1 MINFKLAEYK
11 DGNLKAFISL
21 SKKGIFT
28 HEEVQEIE
36 EDEAFLIG
44 DGNIVTLRKLG
55 HDSICETYFL
65 DKKDPLNRFDGLFDG
80 RTYGNGMFVLVDEE
94 FIKKKHNKFNLF

>member
-36 EDEAFLIG
+36 
-44 DGNIVTLRKLG
+44 
-55 HDSICETYFL
+55 
-65 DKKDPLNRFDGLFDG
+65 
-80 RTYGNGMFVLVDEE
+80 
-94 FIKKKHNKFNLF
+94 